1 MAINFPN
8 TPTLNETH
16 TEVGKT
22 WKWDGVTWNLQS
34 SLSNYDLPIA
44 QAAVLG
50 GIKVGNRL
58 TIDAVTGVLSA
69 DVQSGGGG
77 LSDGDYG
84 DISVTNSGATWNI
97 DAGVVGTT
105 ELSAT
110 GTKDQTTYLRGD
122 NTWQPISGLGS
133 GVSDFTGAT
142 SGADGTAGLVI
153 KPSAGD
159 EGKYLKGDGTW
170 ATVSGGG
177 GATYSIEALLSP
189 GIQLLDDGNAQASN
203 RVFFDGLNGISIARK
218 SGTDDTIEFSASL
231 DLNDLGDVDTSGA
244 ANGKILKYNG
254 TSWAIADDDT
264 SGGSGVGNLQQV
276 TTAGNTTNLS
286 ITTAGLIADGDITID
301 YSSTNNNSEGAIKF
315 KGVSTAVPLTISS
328 KLESINSGNNWIN
341 RIKSEGIGAPLVI
354 SGGKGNY
361 NNLGAVVVLGMD
373 GGASTETPYLIG
385 LDDDYG
391 YLTELYGGGQKD
403 FTTLGGGT
411 QTLGYHLINSELRL
425 KDGDSNYVGFK
436 SSTTLSANSVW
447 QLPTSDGAD
456 GETMITNGSKILSWK
471 KVPVNLDD
479 LSGVSTTGAVNGK
492 VLKYNG
498 TDWVAGDVSTG
509 SSYGNSDVDAH
520 LNKSSAGN
528 NEVLSWTGSDYAWVA
543 QSSGGSGVT
552 DGDKGDIT
560 VTNTGGT
567 WTIDNNVINNN
578 KMANDAVGINELS
591 ATGSPSSSTY
601 LRGDNTWAE
610 VSGGASSLNDLSDV
624 NTSGAANGKVLK
636 HNGSSWVVGNDNS
649 PTNGSFNLSG
659 LGDVSLSGSPQD
671 NQFLRHNGTAW
682 VNETFTGGTGTVTSV
697 AISGGTGITRTGGPI
712 TSSGTIDIAL
722 DANLN
727 DLKNCSVASPSL
739 NDVLQWNGS
748 NWIADAIASGPAMYR
763 VAQTD
768 NSTTWTVPSDLKGA
782 LVIVVGGGG
791 GSGVAM
797 GNSGQGVACGG
808 GGGGGATMW
817 FYKKSELGSTVSIT
831 VGNYGANATGYS
843 NGGNGGTTSF
853 VHSGSGP
860 DLYANGGNGS
870 ASCSTNSFLG
880 QGGGGGGGT
889 WSNYDGDSTSVMRG
903 MDGGAGMAVSGN
915 SSCEGGRAGW
925 PVSPAS
931 GGSNW
936 GRGSKGAK
944 SNSSGSFGYGP
955 GNPIKGICT
964 IYQF

>member
-50 GIKVGNRL
+50 GIKVGDRL
-58 TIDAVTGVLSA
+58 SIDAVTGVLSA
-69 DVQSGGGG
+69 DAQSGGSGIT
-77 LSDGDYG
+77 DGDKG
-84 DISVTNSGATWNI
+84 DITVSNSGATWNI
-97 DAGVVGTT
+97 DSGVVGTT

-110 GTKDQTTYLRGD
+110 GTKDATTYLRGD

-133 GVSDFTGAT
+133 GASDFTGAT
-142 SGADGTAGLVI
+142 SSVDGTAGLVI

-170 ATVSGGG
+170 ATVSAG
-177 GATYSIEALLSP
+177 GA
-189 GIQLLDDGNAQASN
+189 SN
-203 RVFFDGLNGISIARK
+203 LG
-218 SGTDDTIEFSASL
+218 
-231 DLNDLGDVDTSGA
+231 DLGDVNTSGA

-276 TTAGNTTNLS
+276 TTSGNSTNLS

-301 YSSTNNNSEGAIKF
+301 YSTTNNNSEGDIKF

-341 RIKSEGIGAPLVI
+341 RIKSEAIGAPLVI
-354 SGGKGNY
+354 SGGKGGY
-361 NNLGAVVVLGMD
+361 NNLGACVVLGMD

-479 LSGVSTTGAVNGK
+479 LSGVNTTGAINGK

-528 NEVLSWTGSDYAWVA
+528 NEVLSWTGSDYAWVE

-560 VTNTGGT
+560 VSNTGGT
-567 WTIDNNVINNN
+567 WTIDNNAINNN

-591 ATGSPSSSTY
+591 ASGSPSSSTY

-610 VSGGASSLNDLSDV
+610 VSGGASDLGDLGDV

-636 HNGSSWVVGNDNS
+636 YDNGNWIAGNDNS
-649 PTNGSFNLSG
+649 PTNSSFNLSG

-697 AISGGTGITRTGGPI
+697 AISGGTGINRTGGPI
-712 TSSGTIDIAL
+712 TSSGTINIEL

-727 DLKNCSVASPSL
+727 DIKNCSVASPTF

-748 NWIADAIASGPAMYR
+748 QWIADAIASGPAMYR

-831 VGNYGANATGYS
+831 VGAYGANATGYS

-880 QGGGGGGGT
+880 QGGGGGAGT

-955 GNPIKGICT
+955 ANPIKGICT